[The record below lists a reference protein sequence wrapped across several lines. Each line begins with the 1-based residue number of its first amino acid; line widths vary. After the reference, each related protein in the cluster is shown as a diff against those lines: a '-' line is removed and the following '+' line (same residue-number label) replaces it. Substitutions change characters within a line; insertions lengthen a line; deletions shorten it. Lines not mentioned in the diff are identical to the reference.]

1 MTYYFSKILEVG
13 FDRVVCKVTE
23 ELKKDCYSPDSFKTN
38 FLDSRKRIM

>member
-23 ELKKDCYSPDSFKTN
+23 ELKKEVIVILRVLLKLI
-38 FLDSRKRIM
+38 FLTAGK